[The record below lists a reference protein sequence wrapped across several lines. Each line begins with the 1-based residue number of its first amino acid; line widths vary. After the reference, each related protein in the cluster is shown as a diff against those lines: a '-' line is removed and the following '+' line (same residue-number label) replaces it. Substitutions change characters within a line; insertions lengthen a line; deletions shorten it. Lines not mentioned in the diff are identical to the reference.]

1 MWKFDGMGLVFTLL
15 FLGFIWGITLM
26 IYLQSRSFW
35 INLDH
40 RKSKKPRYRWEI
52 ALILTIVV
60 FGGGN
65 ILTTSFSPQGDAV
78 RSVTAV
84 DLASHF
90 GLTSGKS
97 YPLVLGERVS
107 GAGGQATA
115 EKFGLF
121 YARMSVDLKPASS
134 ISVGFQHGKD
144 YYILELPV
152 DSIKFRD
159 GTTQSVTL
167 LIKNVETTDNPDV
180 DWGQNERIVTK
191 RSACQWT
198 VYTAWHMCDQK
209 LLTSHF
215 KSLPEFENG
224 GLGKVVSNFLAG
236 AIITVPHD
244 TYTQLLGAHS

>member
-1 MWKFDGMGLVFTLL
+1 M
-15 FLGFIWGITLM
+15 
-26 IYLQSRSFW
+26 
-35 INLDH
+35 
-40 RKSKKPRYRWEI
+40 
-52 ALILTIVV
+52 A
-60 FGGGN
+60 
-65 ILTTSFSPQGDAV
+65 SPQGDAV

-159 GTTQSVTL
+159 GTDQSVTL
-167 LIKNVETTDNPDV
+167 LIKNVETTDNYDV
-180 DWGQNERIVTK
+180 NWGQNERIVTK

-198 VYTAWHMCDQK
+198 IHTAWYMCDQK
-209 LLTSHF
+209 LLNSHF
-215 KSLPEFENG
+215 ESLPEFENG
-224 GLGKVVSNFLAG
+224 GLGKVVSNFLTG

-244 TYTQLLGAHS
+244 TYSRLLGAHS